1 MKKVEALKKIAEGL
15 NELIA
20 IEEAAAKVDAP
31 KSEEKPKKET
41 PKAEKSAPKKEAP
54 AKKVADDSENEG
66 GNEDVD
72 LNAMGYAELK
82 AYAADLGL
90 KAIGTKAQLIKK
102 IEKAL
107 AEQGNSEESEKQE
120 ESESATEETADDS
133 GEDDGEEADGLD
145 DELKAKIDETFEG
158 YTIEELREFVK
169 ELGLSTKGSRE
180 VLMSKIYDHADEI
193 DFGDDEEGE
202 QESSAD
208 DDSSEDGEDVSS
220 DEAAEDDSEDEGE
233 EGEEEM
239 TEARAKA
246 VEEWV
251 AEQKQAFDDDE
262 LDVKEM
268 KDFLKEN
275 FGVTF
280 DKKAKPQDVLDSYI
294 EHGVNFIDDEG
305 NIVEEGVYSVNGE
318 YYCCGTPLEIKK
330 NKKGE
335 LSAICAVCGGKY
347 EFDDE
352 DDDE

>member
-41 PKAEKSAPKKEAP
+41 PKADKSAPKKEAP
-54 AKKVADDSENEG
+54 AKKVADDSEGEQ
-66 GNEDVD
+66 EVD

-102 IEKAL
+102 IEKFL
-107 AEQGNSEESEKQE
+107 AEQGDSEESEEQE
-120 ESESATEETADDS
+120 EAESAAEETADDS

-202 QESSAD
+202 EESAD
-208 DDSSEDGEDVSS
+208 DDSSEDGEDVSA
-220 DEAAEDDSEDEGE
+220 DEAAEDDSEDDSEDEGE

-280 DKKAKPQDVLDSYI
+280 DKKAKPQEVLDAYI